1 MSDYQLYHG
10 DCLQK
15 MHYIEDGSVDM
26 ILTDLPYGVLNK
38 NNPSAKWDSVIP
50 LDLLW
55 EQYKRV
61 IKPSGAILLFGQG
74 MFTAELMISNKAW
87 WRYNLIWDKV
97 LTTGFLNAHKMPLR
111 SHEDIV
117 VFYDKLPTYNPQMTK
132 GEPLHGRGTAYKNK
146 VNTNNNYGDFT
157 PNDDTRKGST
167 EKFPKSILTF
177 PKPHPS
183 VSVHPT
189 EKPVELLEYL
199 IKTYTNEGER
209 VLDSCMGSG
218 STGVACIRTNRYF
231 IGIEKDDKYFEIA
244 KNRIEKEMGRKPIPN
259 IFENE

>member
-1 MSDYQLYHG
+1 MLRLLPNKLGVAQMYRLIQG
-10 DCLQK
+10 NCLNAMQS
-15 MHYIEDGSVDM
+15 IENDSIDM

-38 NNPSAKWDSVIP
+38 NNPNAKWDSLIP
-50 LDLLW
+50 LDELW
-55 EQYKRV
+55 AQYKRV
-61 IKPSGAILLFGQG
+61 IKSNGAILLFGQG
-74 MFTAELMISNKAW
+74 MFTAQLMVSNKGW

-97 LTTGFLNAHKMPLR
+97 LTTGFLNSHKMPLR

-117 VFYDKLPTYNPQMTK
+117 VFYDKLPTYNPQMTE

-157 PNDDTRKGST
+157 PSDDTRKGST

-199 IKTYTNEGER
+199 IKTYTNERE
-209 VLDSCMGSG
+209 S
-218 STGVACIRTNRYF
+218 A
-231 IGIEKDDKYFEIA
+231 
-244 KNRIEKEMGRKPIPN
+244 
-259 IFENE
+259 